1 MELYNIVK
9 KFKNNVVLND
19 ISFEINKGEIVGLVG
34 KNGSGK
40 STLMKIISKL
50 DANFEGK
57 IDEAGRLGY
66 FIESPKLVT
75 NRTGLWHLKYFS
87 YIFGN
92 KFLIEDYFDFYQS
105 IEIIDFLKQ
114 KVKKYSLGMKQKLG
128 VLIALLNNPDYV
140 ILDEPTNGMDID
152 SSIVFLQELKKIV
165 NEKNIGVLISSHK
178 LEDIELICDRIIFLN
193 NGKLEKLNSR
203 EYKNRIIHKLIFRD
217 KNDVDLFL
225 KNQNIGTITES
236 QDNFIKIE
244 TSYSYSELMDLIN
257 KLNISLLDYSYEQ
270 KTLRDIYIDKIIEGD

>member
-1 MELYNIVK
+1 MELYNVVK
-9 KFKNNVVLND
+9 KFKNHVVLND

-34 KNGSGK
+34 KNGAGK

-50 DANFEGK
+50 DTNFEGK
-57 IDEAGRLGY
+57 IDEVGRLGY

-75 NRTGLWHLKYFS
+75 NRTGLWNLKYFS

-165 NEKNIGVLISSHK
+165 KEKNIGVFISSHK

-203 EYKNRIIHKLIFRD
+203 EYKNRIIHKLIFRE

-225 KNQNIGTITES
+225 KNQNIGIITES
-236 QDNFIKIE
+236 QDDFIKIE
-244 TSYSYSELMDLIN
+244 TSCSYSELMDLIN

-270 KTLRDIYIDKIIEGD
+270 KTLRDIYIDKIIKGD

>member
-1 MELYNIVK
+1 MELYNVVK
-9 KFKNNVVLND
+9 KFKNHVVLND

-34 KNGSGK
+34 KNGAGK

-50 DANFEGK
+50 DTNFEGK
-57 IDEAGRLGY
+57 IDEVGRLGY

-75 NRTGLWHLKYFS
+75 NRTGLWNLKYFS

-165 NEKNIGVLISSHK
+165 KEKNIGVFISSHK

-225 KNQNIGTITES
+225 KNQNIGIITES
-236 QDNFIKIE
+236 QDDFIKIE
-244 TSYSYSELMDLIN
+244 TSCSYSELMDLIN

-270 KTLRDIYIDKIIEGD
+270 KTLRDIYIDKIIKRD

>member
-1 MELYNIVK
+1 MELYNVVK
-9 KFKNNVVLND
+9 KFKNHVVLND

-34 KNGSGK
+34 KNGAGK

-50 DANFEGK
+50 DTNFEGK
-57 IDEAGRLGY
+57 IDEVGRLGY

-75 NRTGLWHLKYFS
+75 NRTGLWNLKYFS

-105 IEIIDFLKQ
+105 IEIIGFLKQ

-165 NEKNIGVLISSHK
+165 KEKNIGVLISSHK

-225 KNQNIGTITES
+225 KNQNIGIITES
-236 QDNFIKIE
+236 QDGFIKIE
-244 TSYSYSELMDLIN
+244 TSCSYSELMDLIN

-270 KTLRDIYIDKIIEGD
+270 KTLRDIYIDKIIKGD